1 MGAVPSRAFAQA
13 NANEP
18 AMPRRQCRMSPRRA
32 TDPARRPT
40 HRTPPML
47 SRLPA
52 ALRGTITATLL
63 GLNTLVVALS
73 LVPPALAK
81 LLLPAK
87 PVRRVCDRLM
97 NGLASRWVANN
108 NAWIAAVSP
117 ARWDVQG
124 VDGLHQRGW
133 YLVSSNHQSWVDIL
147 VLQRIFH
154 GRIPFLKFFLKQEL
168 IWVPVIGLAWWAL
181 DFPFMKR
188 GKGSGA
194 RQNDLKTTREACEK
208 FKLIPTS
215 VINFVEGTRF
225 TPAKHAAQGSPYRHL
240 LKPKIGGLGIA
251 LAAMGEQFEAL
262 LDVTIVYPHGTPT
275 FWHLLCGQIDA
286 VTVRVQQRAIPPQV
300 LGGDPIG
307 DKAYRQQISA
317 WVDAQWADKDRSID
331 ALLQPGGAE

>member
-1 MGAVPSRAFAQA
+1 
-13 NANEP
+13 
-18 AMPRRQCRMSPRRA
+18 
-32 TDPARRPT
+32 
-40 HRTPPML
+40 ML

-52 ALRGTITATLL
+52 PLRGVISASIL
-63 GLNTLVVALS
+63 GLNTMVIALS
-73 LVPPALAK
+73 LVPPALLK
-81 LLLPAK
+81 LLVPAK

-97 NGLASRWVANN
+97 NGLASVWVGNN

-117 ARWDVQG
+117 APWDVQG

-194 RQNDLKTTREACEK
+194 RGNDLKTTRQACEK
-208 FKLIPTS
+208 FKLIPTT

-225 TPAKHAAQGSPYRHL
+225 TPAKHQAQQSPYRHL
-240 LKPKIGGLGIA
+240 LKPKIGGLGTA

-262 LDVTIVYPHGTPT
+262 LDVTIVYPQGTPT
-275 FWHLLCGQIDA
+275 FWHLLCGRIDA
-286 VTVRVQQRAIPPQV
+286 VSVRVQQREIPAQV
-300 LGGDPIG
+300 LGGDPVA
-307 DKAYRQQISA
+307 DKAYRQRIGD
-317 WVDAQWADKDRSID
+317 WVEGQWRDKDRLIET
-331 ALLQPGGAE
+331 LQPRA